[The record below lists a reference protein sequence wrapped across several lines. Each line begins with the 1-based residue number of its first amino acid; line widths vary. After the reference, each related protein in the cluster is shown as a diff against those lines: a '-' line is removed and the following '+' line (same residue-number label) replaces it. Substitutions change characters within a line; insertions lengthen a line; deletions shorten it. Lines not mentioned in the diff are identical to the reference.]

1 MKTLSLTVS
10 SLCLWVALFLTG
22 DGQSQSLESGVVK
35 VSAKGEGTRKTGTG
49 FIVRLSEDQVYIMTA
64 AHVVEG
70 DSQPEIEF
78 FTRRNAAVTA
88 RIVELEGGDDL
99 RGLALLVVSGRT
111 NLPSGLQVPPLAP
124 SFDVK
129 GGDSVTAI
137 GFPRMAGPWALIRGS
152 IVSRQ
157 GRDIIFDGAIDEGN
171 SGGPLIKDGQ
181 VVGLITG
188 LSGRFGRA
196 TPSTVVRLFIEGSG
210 VEPGQITQPAV
221 RAAPSSNSTGESV
234 TSISLTSRYPEGA
247 EGLKKL
253 IEDITKLLRAG
264 DTKAATALVEG
275 LARFDFGAWFERVF
289 GEQLG
294 ATLATALKGMDSPL
308 GVSNLVQTFSEQVRQ
323 GRTVVQVQRFTG
335 QDNDATGYQNRAMA
349 QMKRPEPIYSVRLLE
364 PGQSLGYHMY
374 NFIYAQGG
382 FRLVGKMQLPPEFDK
397 NK

>member
-10 SLCLWVALFLTG
+10 WLCLWVALFLTG

-49 FIVRLSEDQVYIMTA
+49 FIVRLSEDSVYIMTA

-78 FTRRNAAVTA
+78 FTRRNVAVTA
-88 RIVELEGGDDL
+88 RIVEQEGGEE

-111 NLPSGLQVPPLAP
+111 NLPAGLEVPPLAP
-124 SFDVK
+124 SLDVK

-196 TPSTVVRLFIEGSG
+196 TPAAIVRLFIEGSG
-210 VEPGQITQPAV
+210 VEPGQIAQPAV
-221 RAAPSSNSTGESV
+221 RAAPSPNSTGRVSDQYCIYINLSRRCRGSKETDRRYYEVASSWRHQGSHCARRGFGSLRLWRLVRESLWRTV
-234 TSISLTSRYPEGA
+234 GSHAGHSFERNGLTSWRFGA
-247 EGLKKL
+247 RP
-253 IEDITKLLRAG
+253 DVLRAG
-264 DTKAATALVEG
+264 STGSYGRPSAAVYG
-275 LARFDFGAWFERVF
+275 
-289 GEQLG
+289 
-294 ATLATALKGMDSPL
+294 
-308 GVSNLVQTFSEQVRQ
+308 
-323 GRTVVQVQRFTG
+323 TG
-335 QDNDATGYQNRAMA
+335 QRRYRVSESSHGPNEEARTD
-349 QMKRPEPIYSVRLLE
+349 LLG
-364 PGQSLGYHMY
+364 P
-374 NFIYAQGG
+374 A
-382 FRLVGKMQLPPEFDK
+382 P
-397 NK
+397 

>member
-10 SLCLWVALFLTG
+10 WLCLWVALFLTG

-49 FIVRLSEDQVYIMTA
+49 FIVRLSEDSVYIMTA

-78 FTRRNAAVTA
+78 FTRRNVAVTA
-88 RIVELEGGDDL
+88 RIVEQEGGEE
-99 RGLALLVVSGRT
+99 RGLALLLVSGRT
-111 NLPSGLQVPPLAP
+111 NLPAGLEVPPLAP
-124 SFDVK
+124 SLDVK
-129 GGDSVTAI
+129 SGDSVTAI

-196 TPSTVVRLFIEGSG
+196 TPAAIVRLFIEGSG
-210 VEPGQITQPAV
+210 VEPGQIAQPAV
-221 RAAPSSNSTGESV
+221 RAAPSPNSTGRSATSV
-234 TSISLTSRYPEGA
+234 ASTSTYPEGA

-275 LARFDFGAWFERVF
+275 LARFNFGAWFERVF

-294 ATLATALKGMDSPL
+294 AALATPLKGMDSPL
-308 GVSNLVQTFSEQVRQ
+308 GVANLVQTFSEQVRQ

-349 QMKRPEPIYSVRLLE
+349 QMKRSEPIYSVRLLE

-374 NFIYAQGG
+374 SFIYAQGG